1 MRSIGSRHATTGALG
16 LALATLLAGSPAL
29 AGTFSV
35 LTYNVA
41 GLPQGTNPDQFP
53 AVNTVKISPKL
64 NAYDLVGVQEDFWY
78 HTELTSEVTHP
89 HQSVKD
95 TSGRDPYFFGLG
107 DGLNTFSQSPFS
119 GFAREMWMSCNGY
132 FEAGSD
138 CLAPK
143 GLTFARH
150 TLAPGVEID
159 VYNLHADAG
168 GAAEDLAARRSNL
181 RQLADAIEARSAGRA
196 VIVLGDTNSRYT
208 RADDILPELVSS
220 AGLTDVW
227 VELSR
232 GGVAPSVGAA
242 LQSGCASDPSGPDC
256 ETIDKIFYRSG
267 GGVLL
272 EALSYAR
279 PQDFV
284 DELGDPLSDHDPT
297 AAVFRFTSVPEP
309 GTATL
314 VATALVGLA
323 SLRRSGLAALRRT
336 RRG

>member
-1 MRSIGSRHATTGALG
+1 MRSIGSRHATPRALG
-16 LALATLLAGSPAL
+16 LALATLLAGGPAL

-78 HTELTSEVTHP
+78 HTELSSQVNHP

-107 DGLNTFSQSPFS
+107 DGLNTFSRSPFT
-119 GFAREMWMSCNGY
+119 GFTREMWTVCNGY

-143 GLTFARH
+143 GLSLARH

-159 VYNLHADAG
+159 VYNFHADAG
-168 GAAEDLAARRSNL
+168 GAEEDLAARRSNL
-181 RQLADAIEARSAGRA
+181 RQLADAILAHSADRA

-208 RADDILPELVSS
+208 RAGDILPELVST

-227 VELSR
+227 VELTR
-232 GGVAPSVGAA
+232 GGIAPSIGSPA
-242 LQSGCASDPSGPDC
+242 QSGCATDPAGGEC

-309 GTATL
+309 GTAML
-314 VATALVGLA
+314 LATALVGLA
-323 SLRRSGLAALRRT
+323 GLRRMQPA
-336 RRG
+336 